1 MLRVV
6 QVLENLGRRGAAA
19 DTDVWVGGTL
29 TKAAAERGP
38 AAPQSPLSAVLLAIK
53 VFEWF

>member
-6 QVLENLGRRGAAA
+6 QVLENLGRRGA
-19 DTDVWVGGTL
+19 DTDVWVGRTL
-29 TKAAAERGP
+29 TKAGVERGP
-38 AAPQSPLSAVLLAIK
+38 TAPQSPLSAVLLAIK